1 MWRFEKVAHFT
12 SADETDVTFQFLD
25 CTECEA
31 DRLLSSFHYVPST
44 GAWEVREWSK
54 EDGAAL
60 VIGSDVQY
68 GDDGCSGMTVSTR
81 SAILQATV
89 WTTLQCGAGSLQPDP
104 EKPSKRVTS
113 DTTVLYTAAGGGL
126 RRRSSA
132 EARRSHLR
140 FRVRSARRSR
150 TVCYAVNLV
159 DSAIGKSAVGIV
171 AAKSL
176 IHSLDHP
183 T

>member
-1 MWRFEKVAHFT
+1 MAVDVAIRKVAHFT

-31 DRLLSSFHYVPST
+31 ERLLSSFHYVPST

-68 GDDGCSGMTVSTR
+68 GDDGLLWYDCLYAVSDITGDGFGR
-81 SAILQATV
+81 R
-89 WTTLQCGAGSLQPDP
+89 LQCGAGNRCSPTLRNR
-104 EKPSKRVTS
+104 PSASRVTRRCS
-113 DTTVLYTAAGGGL
+113 TQQREGGL

-159 DSAIGKSAVGIV
+159 DSAIGKSAVG
-171 AAKSL
+171 
-176 IHSLDHP
+176 
-183 T
+183 